1 MLKKVAL
8 VLVLGILIL
17 SSAQAGGHLSPME
30 AQKVAQDLVDRIVS
44 HISAHPEKAEELP
57 QLKGTMIADPILVHR
72 YPDLKPCFYL
82 VPMIGPGN
90 EITCLVGTSAERP
103 DWQFFRR
110 VQLGTFP
117 KVSRDQ
123 ARQICKGIAGNTVIS
138 EPRVVDMPNKKL
150 YWLCLIDDISLKEI
164 FVNIDDASQVHTN
177 LDPDISDLT
186 TGYGPII
193 TPEDHT
199 ESPVGRAPDKSP
211 SYPEAYNIEDVPFY
225 FQETSWYCCEAALEM
240 VFDYWGPDISQTDI
254 GDVANDMPGVG
265 TYIDDLRRASH
276 FSYIS
281 TAIQNPLLQGYRERD
296 YGYSSCEV
304 YWSDAEHYDDRY
316 LDLKE
321 LISNDYP
328 IIVATWFSGSHSA
341 GHCRVVKGYDD
352 SLNYFLV
359 HDPWYSGGYSGPD
372 VHFNQTFFVDDLW
385 VYSDRWGL
393 LSVPWQ
399 IDYYVPP
406 YVFAGGDTL
415 RIEVSFTYTA
425 PHPFEDQFNTY
436 IEAEINVPSGYIYYP
451 PTAAVYNFQ
460 HQYSGFAADTCWEL
474 ICLWPKPEPDTFRI
488 EVRGNVYGSSISYPD
503 YEDVMGGIFEE
514 TAYALHFVCG
524 DANLDEWVDASD
536 VVYLINYLFKGGDP
550 PLASE
555 MADVNLDSL
564 VNAADVVYLL
574 NYLFR
579 DGPDPCA

>member
-1 MLKKVAL
+1 MFKKITIA
-8 VLVLGILIL
+8 LVLGILFL
-17 SSAQAGGHLSPME
+17 SSAQAGDHLSPME
-30 AQKVAQDLVDRIVS
+30 AQKVAQRLVNKIVS
-44 HISAHPEKAEELP
+44 HVSAHPEKAGELP
-57 QLKGTMIADPILVHR
+57 QLKGTKITNPVLVHR
-72 YPDLKPCFYL
+72 YPDLKPCYYL
-82 VPMIGPGN
+82 VPVVGAGN
-90 EITCLVGTSAERP
+90 EITCLIGISAEKP
-103 DWQFFRR
+103 DWQFFRQTHLEVFPR
-110 VQLGTFP
+110 VN
-117 KVSRDQ
+117 REQ
-123 ARQICKGIAGNTVIS
+123 ARQICKGTAGNREIS
-138 EPRVVDMPNKKL
+138 EPRMVDMPNKKM
-150 YWLCLIDDISLKEI
+150 YWLCRTNNADLNEI
-164 FVNIDDASQVHTN
+164 FVNIDDPTDVHTN
-177 LDPDISDLT
+177 LDADISELT
-186 TGYGPII
+186 TPVGPIRDPHHR
-193 TPEDHT
+193 PER
-199 ESPVGRAPDKSP
+199 PIQRAPDRSP

-254 GDVANDMPGVG
+254 GDVANEGSGHG
-265 TYIDDLRRASH
+265 TYLSDARRASH
-276 FSYIS
+276 FSHIS
-281 TAIQNPLLQGYRERD
+281 TAIQNPLLQGYSERD

-304 YWSDAEHYDDRY
+304 EWSDAEHYPDRY
-316 LDLKE
+316 HDLKE

-328 IIVATWFSGSHSA
+328 IIVATWYSGSHTV

-352 SLNYFLV
+352 SLDYFLV
-359 HDPWYSGGYSGPD
+359 HDPWYGGGYSGPD
-372 VHFNQTFFVDDLW
+372 EHFNQTFFVDDLW

-425 PHPFEDQFNTY
+425 PHPFEGQFDAY

-451 PTAAVYNFQ
+451 PTNAVYNF
-460 HQYSGFAADTCWEL
+460 HGQYSGFAADTCWEL

-488 EVRGNVYGSSISYPD
+488 EVRGSVYGSSISYPE
-503 YEDVMGGIFEE
+503 YEDIMGGVFEE

-536 VVYLINYLFKGGDP
+536 AVYLINYLFKGDDP
-550 PLASE
+550 PLAPE

-579 DGPDPCA
+579 DGPDPCE